1 MSPYKISLRH
11 DANNENMYGS
21 SERDN
26 LCNNRLEIPS
36 LLDFL
41 YCIFTLPK
49 NIYDHAQTL
58 AFRSDLYQ
66 EEI

>member
-1 MSPYKISLRH
+1 MSPYKISQRH

-41 YCIFTLPK
+41 YCIFTLSK
-49 NIYDHAQTL
+49 NIYDHALTIKTNL
-58 AFRSDLYQ
+58 NIFV
-66 EEI
+66 I

>member
-49 NIYDHAQTL
+49 NIYDHAL
-58 AFRSDLYQ
+58 
-66 EEI
+66 I